1 MMIVVQVF
9 FNISVAAG
17 PAADQRHSSAIHF
30 LRRIKPVCDA
40 RQRRRAAE
48 REPAD
53 GVGGGG

>member
-40 RQRRRAAE
+40 RQRGGLIE
-48 REPAD
+48 CEPAE
-53 GVGGGG
+53 GVGDW